1 MKKFLK
7 RLAVGFI
14 YLFCF
19 IAVIELGVN
28 YYSTEI
34 VFPIKNATSYGYVA
48 KESGKTII
56 ELDKF
61 DTRAKAQ
68 LALPFALAYAYFNDK
83 TLTKDYNEE
92 TKTYGYKDNN
102 ENIVIKHQFI
112 EAEEFVNDYAVVAV
126 MVNGEKKY
134 GTIDIKGNWVIE
146 PKYDYLCPFFKY
158 YTRACIDKGHCG
170 IIDKFGN
177 NATLM
182 TYDTHKLKCKD
193 GECGIKLCTIGKDKK
208 EITCNYFL

>member
-34 VFPIKNATSYGYVA
+34 VFPIKNETSYGYVA

-112 EAEEFVNDYAVVAV
+112 EAEE
-126 MVNGEKKY
+126 
-134 GTIDIKGNWVIE
+134 
-146 PKYDYLCPFFKY
+146 L
-158 YTRACIDKGHCG
+158 
-170 IIDKFGN
+170 
-177 NATLM
+177 LM
-182 TYDTHKLKCKD
+182 IML
-193 GECGIKLCTIGKDKK
+193 L
-208 EITCNYFL
+208 LL